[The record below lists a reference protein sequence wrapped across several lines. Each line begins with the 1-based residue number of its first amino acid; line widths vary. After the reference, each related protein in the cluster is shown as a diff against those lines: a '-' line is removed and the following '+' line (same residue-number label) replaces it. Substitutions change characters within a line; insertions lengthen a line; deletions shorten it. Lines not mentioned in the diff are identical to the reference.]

1 LLTSVAFGLAAT
13 LCSLSAGAFQ
23 GPVFQTQGKETM
35 SIQKLTRIA
44 LATVITAGAAVAQ
57 AQDIKIANIVEMSGP
72 GTTSGVMFKQGVEL
86 AIKEINAAGGISGR
100 KISYTSEDTQ
110 TNPGVAKGLTQKA
123 VDNDVFAIMGPVF
136 SGSIMVSMTESK
148 RGEIPNFTGGE
159 AAAITQQGNPWVFR
173 TAFGQTVSF
182 PKLARYIQG
191 KSKKLAVLYVNND
204 FGKGGQATIK
214 QLLATGPT
222 QIVAEISTESG
233 QVDFSAAV
241 IQAKQSGADALFA
254 YTNEEESAR
263 LLRELRKQNWNKPI
277 IGETVLTS
285 AKVFELAGEA
295 ANGAVAHVG
304 LTVEAPQLQ
313 AFGRRYQAEF
323 KTVSDHNGVKGYTAV
338 YVLKAAIEKAGKVD
352 RKAAA
357 AAIRNS
363 CFSAKQHP
371 GILMDVC
378 FDDKGD
384 IDRESFITEIRNGKT
399 VVAETLP
406 ALNKK

>member
-1 LLTSVAFGLAAT
+1 MQVNKRHLLAA
-13 LCSLSAGAFQ
+13 
-23 GPVFQTQGKETM
+23 
-35 SIQKLTRIA
+35 A
-44 LATVITAGAAVAQ
+44 LASLAALAAVPAH
-57 AQDIKIANIVEMSGP
+57 AQDTIKIANIVEMSGP
-72 GTTSGVMFKQGVEL
+72 GTTAGVMFKNGVEM
-86 AIKEINAAGGISGR
+86 AIKEINAGGGILGK
-100 KISYTSEDTQ
+100 KISYTTEDTQ
-110 TNPGVAKGLTQKA
+110 SNPGVAKGLTQKA
-123 VDNDVFAIMGPVF
+123 VDNDVFAIFGPVY
-136 SGSIMVSMTESK
+136 SGSIMVSMAESR
-148 RGEIPNFTGGE
+148 RGEVPNFTGGE
-159 AAAITQQGNPWVFR
+159 AASITQQGNPYVFR
-173 TAFGQTVSF
+173 TAFGQSISF
-182 PKLARYIQG
+182 PKVARYLTA

-214 QLLATGPT
+214 QLLANSGT
-222 QIVAEISTESG
+222 QIVTEISTEAG

-263 LLRELRKQNWNKPI
+263 LLRELRKQGWNKPV

-285 AKVFELAGEA
+285 AKVVELAGEA

-313 AFGRRYQAEF
+313 AFGKQYQAMF
-323 KTVSDHNGVKGYTAV
+323 NTGSDHNGVKGYTGV
-338 YVLKAAIEKAGKVD
+338 YILKAAIEKAGKLD

-363 CFSAKQHP
+363 CFSAKQYP
-371 GILMDVC
+371 GVLMDVC

-384 IDRESFITEIRNGKT
+384 IDRESFITEIRAGKT

-406 ALNKK
+406 AVGKK

>member
-1 LLTSVAFGLAAT
+1 MKPRKPLHLALSALLTLAA
-13 LCSLSAGAFQ
+13 GA
-23 GPVFQTQGKETM
+23 V
-35 SIQKLTRIA
+35 
-44 LATVITAGAAVAQ
+44 Q
-57 AQDIKIANIVEMSGP
+57 AQDIKFANIVEMSGP
-72 GTTSGVMFKQGVEL
+72 GTTSGVMFKNGVEL
-86 AIKEINAAGGISGR
+86 AIKEINAAGGIMGR

-110 TNPGVAKGLTQKA
+110 SNPGVAKGLTQKA
-123 VDNDVFAIMGPVF
+123 VDNDVFAIFGPVF
-136 SGSIMVSMTESK
+136 SGSIMVSMAESK
-148 RGEIPNFTGGE
+148 RGETPNFTGGE
-159 AAAITQQGNPWVFR
+159 ATAITQQGNPWVFR
-173 TAFGQTVSF
+173 TAFGQSVSF
-182 PKLARYIQG
+182 PKVARYING

-204 FGKGGQATIK
+204 FGKGGQAAIK
-214 QLLATGPT
+214 QLLANSPT

-263 LLRELRKQNWNKPI
+263 LLRELRKQAWNKPV

-285 AKVFELAGEA
+285 AKVVELAGEA

-313 AFGRRYQAEF
+313 AWGKKFQAAYN
-323 KTVSDHNGVKGYTAV
+323 TSSDHNGVKGYTGV

-363 CFSAKQHP
+363 CFTATQYP
-371 GILMDVC
+371 GVLMDVC

-406 ALNKK
+406 PRNKK

>member
-1 LLTSVAFGLAAT
+1 MQVSKHHLLAA
-13 LCSLSAGAFQ
+13 
-23 GPVFQTQGKETM
+23 
-35 SIQKLTRIA
+35 A
-44 LATVITAGAAVAQ
+44 LASLAALAALPAH
-57 AQDIKIANIVEMSGP
+57 AQDTIKIANIVEMSGP
-72 GTTSGVMFKQGVEL
+72 GTTAGVMFKNGVEM
-86 AIKEINAAGGISGR
+86 AIKEINAGGGILGK
-100 KISYTSEDTQ
+100 KISYTTEDTQ
-110 TNPGVAKGLTQKA
+110 SNPGVAKGLTQKA
-123 VDNDVFAIMGPVF
+123 VDNDVFAIFGPVY
-136 SGSIMVSMTESK
+136 SGSIMVSMAESR
-148 RGEIPNFTGGE
+148 RGEVPNFTGGE
-159 AAAITQQGNPWVFR
+159 AASITQQGNPYVFR
-173 TAFGQTVSF
+173 TAFGQSISF
-182 PKLARYIQG
+182 PKVARYLTA

-214 QLLATGPT
+214 QLLANSGT
-222 QIVAEISTESG
+222 QIVTEISTEAG

-263 LLRELRKQNWNKPI
+263 LLRELRKQGWNKPV

-285 AKVFELAGEA
+285 AKVVELAGEA

-313 AFGRRYQAEF
+313 AFGKQYQAMF
-323 KTVSDHNGVKGYTAV
+323 NTGSDHNGVKGYTGV
-338 YVLKAAIEKAGKVD
+338 YVLKAAIEKAGKLD

-363 CFSAKQHP
+363 CFSAKQYP
-371 GILMDVC
+371 GVLMDVC

-384 IDRESFITEIRNGKT
+384 IDRESFITEIRAGKT

-406 ALNKK
+406 AVGKK

>member
-1 LLTSVAFGLAAT
+1 MQVNKNHLLAA
-13 LCSLSAGAFQ
+13 
-23 GPVFQTQGKETM
+23 
-35 SIQKLTRIA
+35 A
-44 LATVITAGAAVAQ
+44 LASLAALAAVPAY
-57 AQDIKIANIVEMSGP
+57 AQDTIKIANIVEMSGP
-72 GTTSGVMFKQGVEL
+72 GTTSGVMFKNGVEM
-86 AIKEINAAGGISGR
+86 AIKEINAGGGILGK
-100 KISYTSEDTQ
+100 KISYTTEDTQ
-110 TNPGVAKGLTQKA
+110 SNPGVAKGLTQKA
-123 VDNDVFAIMGPVF
+123 VDNDVFAIFGPVY
-136 SGSIMVSMTESK
+136 SGSIMVSMAESR
-148 RGEIPNFTGGE
+148 RGEVPNFTGGE
-159 AAAITQQGNPWVFR
+159 AASITQQGNPYVFR
-173 TAFGQTVSF
+173 TAFGQSISF
-182 PKLARYIQG
+182 PKVARYLTA

-214 QLLATGPT
+214 QLLANSGT
-222 QIVAEISTESG
+222 QIVTEISTEAG

-263 LLRELRKQNWNKPI
+263 LLRELRKQGWNKPV

-285 AKVFELAGEA
+285 AKVVELAGEA

-313 AFGRRYQAEF
+313 AFGKQYQAMF
-323 KTVSDHNGVKGYTAV
+323 NTGSDHNGVKGYTGV
-338 YVLKAAIEKAGKVD
+338 YILKAAIEKAGKLD

-363 CFSAKQHP
+363 CFSAKQYP
-371 GILMDVC
+371 GVLMDVC

-384 IDRESFITEIRNGKT
+384 IDRESFITEIRAGKT

-406 ALNKK
+406 AMGKK

>member
-1 LLTSVAFGLAAT
+1 MQVSKHHLLAA
-13 LCSLSAGAFQ
+13 
-23 GPVFQTQGKETM
+23 
-35 SIQKLTRIA
+35 A
-44 LATVITAGAAVAQ
+44 LASLAALAAPPAH
-57 AQDIKIANIVEMSGP
+57 AQDTIKIANIVEMSGP
-72 GTTSGVMFKQGVEL
+72 GTTAGGMFKNGVEM
-86 AIKEINAAGGISGR
+86 AIKEINAGGGILGK
-100 KISYTSEDTQ
+100 KISYTTEDTQ
-110 TNPGVAKGLTQKA
+110 SNPGVAKGLTQKA
-123 VDNDVFAIMGPVF
+123 VDNDVFAIFGPVY
-136 SGSIMVSMTESK
+136 SGSIMVSMAESR
-148 RGEIPNFTGGE
+148 RGEVPNFTGGE
-159 AAAITQQGNPWVFR
+159 AASITQQGNPYVFR
-173 TAFGQTVSF
+173 TAFGQSISF
-182 PKLARYIQG
+182 PKVARYLTA

-214 QLLATGPT
+214 QLLANSGT
-222 QIVAEISTESG
+222 QIVTEISTEAG

-263 LLRELRKQNWNKPI
+263 LLRELRKQGWNKPV

-285 AKVFELAGEA
+285 AKVVELAGEA

-313 AFGRRYQAEF
+313 AFGKQYQAMF
-323 KTVSDHNGVKGYTAV
+323 NTGSDHNGVKGYTGV
-338 YVLKAAIEKAGKVD
+338 YVLKAAIEKAGKLD

-363 CFSAKQHP
+363 CFSVKQYP
-371 GILMDVC
+371 GVLMDVC

-384 IDRESFITEIRNGKT
+384 IDRESFITEIRAGKT

-406 ALNKK
+406 AMGKK

>member
-1 LLTSVAFGLAAT
+1 MHVTKHQWLAA
-13 LCSLSAGAFQ
+13 
-23 GPVFQTQGKETM
+23 
-35 SIQKLTRIA
+35 A
-44 LATVITAGAAVAQ
+44 LAGLTALAAVPAQ
-57 AQDIKIANIVEMSGP
+57 AQDTIKIANIVEMSGP
-72 GTTSGVMFKQGVEL
+72 GTTSGVMFKNGVEM
-86 AIKEINAAGGISGR
+86 AIKEINATGGILGK

-110 TNPGVAKGLTQKA
+110 SNPGVAKGLTQKA
-123 VDNDVFAIMGPVF
+123 VDNDVFAIFGPVY
-136 SGSIMVSMTESK
+136 SGSIMVSMAESR
-148 RGEIPNFTGGE
+148 RGEVPNFTGGE
-159 AAAITQQGNPWVFR
+159 AASITQQGNPYVFR
-173 TAFGQTVSF
+173 TAFGQTISF
-182 PKLARYIQG
+182 PKVARYLTA

-214 QLLATGPT
+214 QLLQGTGT
-222 QIVAEISTESG
+222 QIVTEISTEAG

-263 LLRELRKQNWNKPI
+263 LLRELRKQGWNKPV

-285 AKVFELAGEA
+285 AKVVELAGEA

-313 AFGRRYQAEF
+313 AFGKQYQAMF
-323 KTVSDHNGVKGYTAV
+323 NSVSDHNGVKGYTGM
-338 YVLKAAIEKAGKVD
+338 YILKAAIEKAGKLD

-371 GILMDVC
+371 GVLMDVC
-378 FDDKGD
+378 FDGNGD
-384 IDRESFITEIRNGKT
+384 IDRESFMTEIRGGKT
-399 VVAETLP
+399 VVAEVLP
-406 ALNKK
+406 AMGKK

>member
-1 LLTSVAFGLAAT
+1 MNLRQTLHLALSSLLALAA
-13 LCSLSAGAFQ
+13 GA
-23 GPVFQTQGKETM
+23 V
-35 SIQKLTRIA
+35 
-44 LATVITAGAAVAQ
+44 Q
-57 AQDIKIANIVEMSGP
+57 AQDIKFANIVEMSGP
-72 GTTSGVMFKQGVEL
+72 GTTSGVMFKNGVEL
-86 AIKEINAAGGISGR
+86 AIKEINAAGGIMGR

-110 TNPGVAKGLTQKA
+110 SNPGVAKGLTQKA
-123 VDNDVFAIMGPVF
+123 VDNDVFAIFGPVF
-136 SGSIMVSMTESK
+136 SGSIMVSMAESK
-148 RGEIPNFTGGE
+148 RGETPNFTGGE
-159 AAAITQQGNPWVFR
+159 ATAITQQGNPWVFR
-173 TAFGQTVSF
+173 TAFGQSVSF
-182 PKLARYIQG
+182 PKVARYING

-204 FGKGGQATIK
+204 FGKGGQAAIK
-214 QLLATGPT
+214 QLLANSPT

-263 LLRELRKQNWNKPI
+263 LLRELRKQAWNKPV

-285 AKVFELAGEA
+285 AKVVELAGEA

-313 AFGRRYQAEF
+313 AWGKKFQAAYN
-323 KTVSDHNGVKGYTAV
+323 TSSDHNGVKGYTGV

-363 CFSAKQHP
+363 CFTAKQYP
-371 GILMDVC
+371 GVLMDVC

-406 ALNKK
+406 PMNKK

>member
-1 LLTSVAFGLAAT
+1 MQVNKRHLLAA
-13 LCSLSAGAFQ
+13 
-23 GPVFQTQGKETM
+23 
-35 SIQKLTRIA
+35 A
-44 LATVITAGAAVAQ
+44 LASLAALAAPPAH
-57 AQDIKIANIVEMSGP
+57 AQDTIKIANIVEMSGP
-72 GTTSGVMFKQGVEL
+72 GTTAGVMFKNGVEM
-86 AIKEINAAGGISGR
+86 AIKEINAGGGILGK
-100 KISYTSEDTQ
+100 KISYTTEDTQ
-110 TNPGVAKGLTQKA
+110 SNPGVAKGLTQKA
-123 VDNDVFAIMGPVF
+123 VDNDVFAIFGPVY
-136 SGSIMVSMTESK
+136 SGSIMVSMAESR
-148 RGEIPNFTGGE
+148 RGEVPNFTGGE
-159 AAAITQQGNPWVFR
+159 AASITQQGNPYVFR
-173 TAFGQTVSF
+173 TAFGQSISF
-182 PKLARYIQG
+182 PKVARYLTA

-214 QLLATGPT
+214 QLLANSGT
-222 QIVAEISTESG
+222 QIVTEISTEAG

-263 LLRELRKQNWNKPI
+263 LLRELRKQGWNKPV

-285 AKVFELAGEA
+285 AKVVELAGEA

-313 AFGRRYQAEF
+313 AFGKQYQAMF
-323 KTVSDHNGVKGYTAV
+323 NTGSDHNGVKGYTGV
-338 YVLKAAIEKAGKVD
+338 YVLKAAIEKAGKLD

-363 CFSAKQHP
+363 CFSAKQYP
-371 GILMDVC
+371 GVLMDVC

-384 IDRESFITEIRNGKT
+384 IDRESFITEIRAGKT

-406 ALNKK
+406 AMGKK